1 MAVSVSADCERS
13 VLSQIWTV
21 SFFVVVFFFVFFF
34 DLQKLE
40 DLWNFFFACPAM
52 PAVTNAFSY
61 CAISL

>member
-1 MAVSVSADCERS
+1 MRGLFCLRFGQF
-13 VLSQIWTV
+13 L
-21 SFFVVVFFFVFFF
+21 FFVVVFFLFLFF

-40 DLWNFFFACPAM
+40 DLWNFFFFACPAM

>member
-1 MAVSVSADCERS
+1 MRGLFCLRFGQF
-13 VLSQIWTV
+13 L
-21 SFFVVVFFFVFFF
+21 FFVVVFFFVFFF